1 MGETQTREAVGLGH
15 DEATLQDAADELLIN
30 GFNHADL
37 SLLAGHR
44 AVERRLGGMFE
55 RVADLEDKSDVAF
68 QAFVDSDSRTE
79 GKGVLVGGL
88 FYVGAVAAAGMVVAS
103 GGTIAALILGVAAGG
118 GAGGVIGVMLGR
130 FLERRHAHALQE
142 HLDKG
147 GLLLWVHTPDK
158 AHERTALEILRRC
171 CAEDAHVHSLPKAD
185 YAATGGVSTS
195 SSFRRAMRSLMVASL
210 NPVPTWPIQIR
221 SLSR

>member
-1 MGETQTREAVGLGH
+1 MGDTQTREAVGLFH
-15 DEATLQDAADELLIN
+15 DEATLESAADELLIN

-37 SLLAGHR
+37 SLLAADRTIEAHLGHK
-44 AVERRLGGMFE
+44 FQ
-55 RVADLEDKSDVAF
+55 RVAELEDDPHVAF
-68 QAFVDSDSRTE
+68 QAFIDSDSRTE
-79 GKGVLVGGL
+79 GKGVLIGGL

-130 FLERRHAHALQE
+130 FLQRHYAHALQE

-147 GLLLWVHTPDK
+147 GLLLWVHTPDE

-171 CAEDAHVHSLPKAD
+171 GAEDAHVHSLPKPD
-185 YAATGGVSTS
+185 YDAVAGVSKQL
-195 SSFRRAMRSLMVASL
+195 SFISKMGL
-210 NPVPTWPIQIR
+210 
-221 SLSR
+221 